1 MMSLAEIL
9 SPEVLALEVLSPEVL
24 SPQLGVMI
32 LLALGLDLLIGDPR
46 WLPHPVV
53 LMGRLTGLLERRWNC
68 GTARQKRW
76 RGMGLTVT
84 VVLGTW
90 LIAAGVLAVLSAI
103 HPLLGN
109 LAEILLLA
117 SCLAMRGLVG
127 AARAVYQPLARGDL
141 AAAREAVSHIVGRDT
156 SQLDERGVTRACV
169 ESVAENTVDGIT
181 APLFW
186 AVLGGAPL
194 ALAYKA
200 VNTLDS
206 MVGYRN
212 ERFADFGWASARLDD
227 AANWL
232 PARLTALAMWWVSW
246 GVPRLHSSGA
256 WRATRRQAPG
266 HPSPNSGWPEAMP
279 ANLLGIQLGGRN
291 QYGDQ
296 ISQRALMGEPRQS
309 LCGQHI
315 KGALTC
321 LYAGT
326 LGICVMLGGFILVR
340 TLMAGG
346 PI

>member
-1 MMSLAEIL
+1 MMSFAEIL
-9 SPEVLALEVLSPEVL
+9 SPEVLAPEVLSPEVL

-90 LIAAGVLAVLSAI
+90 LIAAGLLAVLSAI

-117 SCLAMRGLVG
+117 SCLAVRGLVG

-206 MVGYRN
+206 MVGYRSPRY
-212 ERFADFGWASARLDD
+212 EDFGRASARLDD
-227 AANWL
+227 AVNWL
-232 PARLTALAMWWVSW
+232 PARFTALAMWLAA
-246 GVPRLHSSGA
+246 RLVVGGRTKGA
-256 WRATRRQAPG
+256 LAATRREAPR
-266 HPSPNSGWPEAMP
+266 HPSPNAGWPESMVAH
-279 ANLLGIQLGGRN
+279 LLGVRLGGLNHYDGRP
-291 QYGDQ
+291 
-296 ISQRALMGEPRQS
+296 SHRA
-309 LCGQHI
+309 
-315 KGALTC
+315 
-321 LYAGT
+321 T
-326 LGICVMLGGFILVR
+326 LGRARQPLAVGHIERAIRHMHGGWLGVLALLAPLVLLR
-340 TLMAGG
+340 EWL
-346 PI
+346 I